1 MLAVHSIVISWLGLV
16 QLFWIVL
23 KASRVLCFFLALDS
37 ETKVSAWNPWKAR
50 PWAAVLGPRDVE
62 AGRGLGRLAAT
73 GVLANIKNSRSN
85 DASRW
90 LGSLSVLL
98 ILCRYGGWVTVWD
111 GSIVCL
117 AKQRRGAISLRK
129 LCCSTVPWRNGLG
142 RVWVP
147 SFATHTQV
155 ARGFVR
161 LWSQRMTQRKARHFS
176 LCLQRAQKKFN
187 MTLVACDMCPSPVQA
202 MDCFPVRGVGPWFRC
217 TQPAWNGR
225 GKMQLCTT
233 SVKSMGGI
241 WHMKEE
247 IHAVLQIWM
256 FSEWSLKFSL

>member
-23 KASRVLCFFLALDS
+23 KASRVLCFFLALNSIQRQKFQRGIRGRPGHGQQYLVREMSRQAVDL
-37 ETKVSAWNPWKAR
+37 VAWQQQVCWQISKTVDRMMQADGWVPYQFCWSF
-50 PWAAVLGPRDVE
+50 
-62 AGRGLGRLAAT
+62 AAT
-73 GVLANIKNSRSN
+73 AGGSQSEMVAYCVWPNNAEVQSPYGNYVVQQCLEEMGLDVSGCQVL
-85 DASRW
+85 
-90 LGSLSVLL
+90 
-98 ILCRYGGWVTVWD
+98 
-111 GSIVCL
+111 
-117 AKQRRGAISLRK
+117 Q
-129 LCCSTVPWRNGLG
+129 
-142 RVWVP
+142 
-147 SFATHTQV
+147 HTQV

-161 LWSQRMTQRKARHFS
+161 LWSQRKARHFS

-202 MDCFPVRGVGPWFRC
+202 IDCFPVRGVGPWFRC

-247 IHAVLQIWM
+247 IHAVLPIWM